1 MDEIGLKKH
10 WKLNGEH
17 YLNHIEARMTVTS
30 ISAITLSVTNMTRS
44 VDFYRS
50 TIGLNLLYGGTS
62 DSFTSFQI
70 GPGFLNLIS
79 NVNTEIH
86 WWGRVILYVDQ
97 VDVLYKDILASGWPL
112 EDQPRNAPWGERY
125 FHVKDPDGH
134 ELSFATPTL
143 RTE

>member
-10 WKLNGEH
+10 CKLNGEH

-30 ISAITLSVTNMTRS
+30 LSAITLSVTNMARS

-50 TIGLNLLYGGTS
+50 TIGLNLLYGGTT

-70 GPGFLNLIS
+70 GSGFLNLIS
-79 NVNTEIH
+79 NLNTEIH
-86 WWGRVILYVDQ
+86 WWGRVILHVDQ
-97 VDVLYKDILASGWPL
+97 VDEVYNKIMVSGWPI
-112 EDQPRNAPWGERY
+112 EDSPRDAPWGERY
-125 FHVKDPDGH
+125 FHVTDPDGH

-143 RTE
+143 KP

>member
-10 WKLNGEH
+10 CKLNGEH

-30 ISAITLSVTNMTRS
+30 LSAITLSVTNMARS

-50 TIGLNLLYGGTS
+50 TIGLNLLYGGTT

-70 GPGFLNLIS
+70 GSGFLNLIS
-79 NVNTEIH
+79 NLNTEIH
-86 WWGRVILYVDQ
+86 WWGRVILHVDQ
-97 VDVLYKDILASGWPL
+97 VDEVYNKILVSGWPI
-112 EDQPRNAPWGERY
+112 DDSPRDAPWGERY
-125 FHVKDPDGH
+125 FHVTDPDGH

-143 RTE
+143 KP

>member
-10 WKLNGEH
+10 CKLNGEH

-30 ISAITLSVTNMTRS
+30 LSAITLSVTNMARS

-50 TIGLNLLYGGTS
+50 TIGLNLLYGGTT

-70 GPGFLNLIS
+70 GSGFLNLIS
-79 NVNTEIH
+79 NLNTEIH
-86 WWGRVILYVDQ
+86 WWGRVILHVDQ
-97 VDVLYKDILASGWPL
+97 VDEVYNKILISGWPI
-112 EDQPRNAPWGERY
+112 EDSPRDAPWGERY
-125 FHVKDPDGH
+125 FHVTDPDGH

-143 RTE
+143 KP

>member
-10 WKLNGEH
+10 CELNGEH

-30 ISAITLSVTNMTRS
+30 LSAITLSVTNMARS

-50 TIGLNLLYGGTS
+50 TIGLNLLYGGTT

-70 GPGFLNLIS
+70 GSGFLNLIS
-79 NVNTEIH
+79 NLNTEIH
-86 WWGRVILYVDQ
+86 WWGRVILHVDQ
-97 VDVLYKDILASGWPL
+97 VDEVYNKILVAGWPI
-112 EDQPRNAPWGERY
+112 DDSPRDAPWGERY
-125 FHVKDPDGH
+125 FHVTDPDGH

-143 RTE
+143 KP